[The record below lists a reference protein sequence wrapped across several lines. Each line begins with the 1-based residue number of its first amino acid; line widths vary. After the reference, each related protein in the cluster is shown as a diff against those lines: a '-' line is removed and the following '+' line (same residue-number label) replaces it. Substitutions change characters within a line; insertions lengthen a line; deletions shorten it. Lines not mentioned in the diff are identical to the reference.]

1 MANEFIIK
9 NGFHSKGDSQI
20 TGSLTG
26 TSGTLNE
33 FSSSYALTAS
43 HALSALASPGGNNQE
58 VQFNN
63 GGVLAGNPN
72 FKIDNSTGIVSMI
85 SGAYFD
91 SSNFGIIKYTP
102 ATEVLG
108 INADDDSVYVEITGY
123 DGGTKI
129 RIGDDSANDGVQITS
144 SLGGVNIKGSIEGTD
159 QFTLPKLN
167 VSASILNFTN
177 NNYKIN
183 ATDASSI
190 IFNND
195 NRSVVTRIKGSD
207 GLGSELQIGDK
218 ETLVSGSLHVKQFG
232 ITSSAGLLLNDSATT
247 DVASTTN
254 RILTPT
260 FSTTGPGYPLL
271 IQPGDSTSGTGGAG
285 AHSYLQGGN
294 TTGAGGSG
302 GLGGNVYIIGG
313 TSNNTSSNTGSIF
326 LKGNKINLDNTALE
340 YYSNASNFYK
350 LLNYNSSDQCA
361 EIGIVSYT
369 ATGGN
374 ARDVKFFADG
384 EEAFKIAGGSGQKA
398 TLQGSR
404 SGQHTEVRATSG
416 SFSYLAGAS
425 PLVIDADNFSVS
437 STGEMSSGTGNGI
450 STTSITA
457 SSNISASGFVS
468 ASSFS
473 GDGSGLTN
481 LPAGS
486 TPTLA
491 QVVTAG
497 ASATGD
503 VSITG
508 SLTISGSFNAFR
520 LNTTD
525 VILGEDAGA
534 LSTINGP
541 RNVFVG
547 YQAGYSNTI
556 GDDNVAVGYQA
567 GYGLH
572 NNASDANVFIG
583 KLAGGGGTSGA
594 ARMSD
599 ANSNIGLGTQALLY
613 LTSGDQ
619 NIAIG
624 STAMRDVSSGGNNT
638 ALGAATLYN
647 TDSGN
652 NNIGIGYYAGL
663 NQTSGDGNITIGSG
677 SLGIAG
683 ESNQLRIGNAD
694 IVTISASL
702 ATGDIIFPSTAS
714 ADYFVGDGSQLT
726 NLPAASTPTL
736 AQVVTAGAS
745 ATGDVLITG
754 SLTISGS
761 FNAFTLDSD
770 NIVLGSGSGVV
781 MQESANNNVILGT
794 NTADSLTTGDQN
806 VAIGHQA
813 LQALTGNS
821 GNTAIGFEAAKS
833 YTNANSIFIGY
844 RAGLNWSTGNDN
856 VVIGKD
862 AADAHTSGATNV
874 YIGYSAA
881 GGGVGGGSYNLA
893 IGANSG
899 KNLSTGTNNV
909 ALGKNAGL
917 NLNQGTEN
925 IAIGTNAL
933 DSIAGGEYNIA
944 IGYYAGASLDQDDGN
959 IMIGFGSAADGTT
972 NGELKIGSGSITTI
986 YGDLATGDLTFP
998 STASA
1003 DYFVGDGSQLTNLP
1017 AGSTP
1022 TLDAVTSAGNVTSNA
1037 ITAGIISGSAFKLN
1051 NANALSHTG
1060 NVLYVGNANDW
1071 TTVELG
1077 RETTD
1082 EIHVNGILKAEQL
1095 LRAEQSAEITG
1106 SLLLS
1111 GSIGLTDGRNNV
1123 LLGEEAGKNLTTGTN
1138 SVMVGYGAGA
1148 DSTLDTE
1155 SNFVFIGYQAGSG
1168 SIAGYGASGGSVYI
1182 GSQAGAG
1189 SDTNPGIGF
1198 GNTAIGYQTGYKAN
1212 IQYSTGIGYG
1222 VFSLVAGSGNEDVAI
1237 GYNAMNRVAGG
1248 STQNVAIGNS
1258 SLKGYNESYVSNRN
1272 TAVGYFTGK
1281 QLVNS
1286 HDNVLLGWK
1295 AGEGLG
1301 TSAGPSN
1308 YGGNIF
1314 IGTLAGD
1321 NILTGY
1327 NNIHLGPG
1335 LSGNSAD
1342 IGQVKIGSGSAILI
1356 SGSITTGDIIF
1367 PSTAS
1372 AEYFAGNGSQLTNLP
1387 STNLASGVT
1396 GTLPVA
1402 NGGTGVTS
1410 LDGVQLSDFDDDL
1423 SYVNL
1428 TTAQTVAGIKTF
1440 SSVVKLPNG
1449 TKSNPSIAFSTDI
1462 DLGIFKS
1469 ATGILTIA
1477 SSGQNVA
1484 HFNTNGVE
1492 VVEGALAVS
1501 STSQAI
1507 SPSTTQ
1513 GRIDAAND
1521 IVAYSTSDKRLKE
1534 NITPITNALDKIK
1547 EINGV
1552 EFDWKELTVEEK
1564 IHIHSNEGHD
1574 VGVIAQEIEKVLPEV
1589 VTTRDN
1595 GYKAVKYEKIVPLL
1609 IESIKELKAE
1619 IEELKKSK

>member
-1 MANEFIIK
+1 MEPGLSGSFS
-9 NGFHSKGDSQI
+9 GSFQGDGSALTGVSAFPFTGDAEI
-20 TGSLTG
+20 TGSL
-26 TSGTLNE
+26 L
-33 FSSSYALTAS
+33 
-43 HALSALASPGGNNQE
+43 
-58 VQFNN
+58 
-63 GGVLAGNPN
+63 
-72 FKIDNSTGIVSMI
+72 
-85 SGAYFD
+85 
-91 SSNFGIIKYTP
+91 
-102 ATEVLG
+102 
-108 INADDDSVYVEITGY
+108 
-123 DGGTKI
+123 
-129 RIGDDSANDGVQITS
+129 
-144 SLGGVNIKGSIEGTD
+144 
-159 QFTLPKLN
+159 
-167 VSASILNFTN
+167 
-177 NNYKIN
+177 
-183 ATDASSI
+183 
-190 IFNND
+190 
-195 NRSVVTRIKGSD
+195 
-207 GLGSELQIGDK
+207 
-218 ETLVSGSLHVKQFG
+218 
-232 ITSSAGLLLNDSATT
+232 
-247 DVASTTN
+247 
-254 RILTPT
+254 
-260 FSTTGPGYPLL
+260 
-271 IQPGDSTSGTGGAG
+271 
-285 AHSYLQGGN
+285 
-294 TTGAGGSG
+294 
-302 GLGGNVYIIGG
+302 
-313 TSNNTSSNTGSIF
+313 
-326 LKGNKINLDNTALE
+326 
-340 YYSNASNFYK
+340 
-350 LLNYNSSDQCA
+350 
-361 EIGIVSYT
+361 
-369 ATGGN
+369 
-374 ARDVKFFADG
+374 
-384 EEAFKIAGGSGQKA
+384 
-398 TLQGSR
+398 
-404 SGQHTEVRATSG
+404 
-416 SFSYLAGAS
+416 
-425 PLVIDADNFSVS
+425 
-437 STGEMSSGTGNGI
+437 
-450 STTSITA
+450 
-457 SSNISASGFVS
+457 
-468 ASSFS
+468 
-473 GDGSGLTN
+473 
-481 LPAGS
+481 
-486 TPTLA
+486 
-491 QVVTAG
+491 
-497 ASATGD
+497 
-503 VSITG
+503 
-508 SLTISGSFNAFR
+508 ISGS
-520 LNTTD
+520 NTSGLEIRGPIQVHHSGSPAARFSANSDTAEEVLIYDSKIIIEDSGYEMVKLSGNLYGSRAGVLDLRRWSTNSGAVITSQPTHTSYIQSSLLIGKDGTVNSTHPYKLDVDGDIKLGNGTD
-525 VILGEDAGA
+525 DSIEILGPVTA
-534 LSTINGP
+534 STDI
-541 RNVFVG
+541 
-547 YQAGYSNTI
+547 
-556 GDDNVAVGYQA
+556 
-567 GYGLH
+567 
-572 NNASDANVFIG
+572 
-583 KLAGGGGTSGA
+583 
-594 ARMSD
+594 
-599 ANSNIGLGTQALLY
+599 
-613 LTSGDQ
+613 
-619 NIAIG
+619 
-624 STAMRDVSSGGNNT
+624 SSS
-638 ALGAATLYN
+638 AT
-647 TDSGN
+647 
-652 NNIGIGYYAGL
+652 
-663 NQTSGDGNITIGSG
+663 
-677 SLGIAG
+677 
-683 ESNQLRIGNAD
+683 
-694 IVTISASL
+694 
-702 ATGDIIFPSTAS
+702 STAS
-714 ADYFVGDGSQLT
+714 F
-726 NLPAASTPTL
+726 
-736 AQVVTAGAS
+736 
-745 ATGDVLITG
+745 
-754 SLTISGS
+754 
-761 FNAFTLDSD
+761 
-770 NIVLGSGSGVV
+770 
-781 MQESANNNVILGT
+781 
-794 NTADSLTTGDQN
+794 
-806 VAIGHQA
+806 GHY
-813 LQALTGNS
+813 L
-821 GNTAIGFEAAKS
+821 
-833 YTNANSIFIGY
+833 
-844 RAGLNWSTGNDN
+844 
-856 VVIGKD
+856 
-862 AADAHTSGATNV
+862 
-874 YIGYSAA
+874 
-881 GGGVGGGSYNLA
+881 
-893 IGANSG
+893 
-899 KNLSTGTNNV
+899 
-909 ALGKNAGL
+909 
-917 NLNQGTEN
+917 
-925 IAIGTNAL
+925 
-933 DSIAGGEYNIA
+933 
-944 IGYYAGASLDQDDGN
+944 
-959 IMIGFGSAADGTT
+959 
-972 NGELKIGSGSITTI
+972 
-986 YGDLATGDLTFP
+986 
-998 STASA
+998 
-1003 DYFVGDGSQLTNLP
+1003 GDGSQLTNLP

-1423 SYVNL
+1423 SYVDL

-1462 DLGIFKS
+1462 DLGIFKF